1 MGSLR
6 EISVARMIS
15 ISEAWLDPKRDRPKF
30 EALSSGKGLLDV
42 IQSAHE
48 GLLATQKQ
56 NDPISREMATI
67 SDKQSRLDRRHDRKI
82 RAVFH
87 LLNGLA
93 EASDDPNEIADL
105 LAARDELLPK
115 GLSATN
121 ESYLEEA
128 GNVELAAKR
137 LSAASRGLLKKI
149 PLPRGITLWTL
160 VEQWFAAGRELGTL
174 EHQKDRLEAT
184 PGSLAGNALH
194 ARNTWIRVVQHVEST
209 LELERVSETIVGAIL
224 YQVREAEAYA
234 ERNLSGEFQVK

>member
-30 EALSSGKGLLDV
+30 EALPSGNGLLEM
-42 IQSAHE
+42 IQSAHN
-48 GLLATQKQ
+48 GLLATQRES
-56 NDPISREMATI
+56 DPVSREVTMI
-67 SDKQSRLDRRHDRKI
+67 SEQQTRLDKRHDRRI

-87 LLNGLA
+87 LLNGFA

-115 GLSATN
+115 GLSATKD
-121 ESYLEEA
+121 SYLEEA
-128 GNVELAAKR
+128 GNVEMAAKR
-137 LSAASRGLLKKI
+137 VSPATRGLLKKI
-149 PLPRGITLWTL
+149 ALPRGITMWTL

-184 PGSLAGNALH
+184 PAASTSNPLQ
-194 ARNTWIRVVQHVEST
+194 ARNMWIRVVRHVESA
-209 LELERVSETIVGAIL
+209 LELERANEALVSAIL
-224 YQVREAEAYA
+224 QQIRAAEQDA
-234 ERNLSGEFQVK
+234 ERTA